1 MVTVYGQDVA
11 RWGREFHGQ
20 VRGRDDCAKCI
31 EGRTT
36 QEYVVGCGCVDYK
49 EANWDC
55 FCLGSF
61 PKDGVEV
68 YVAPGRY
75 LFARKAVY
83 GLVIG
88 DHSGVREL

>member
-1 MVTVYGQDVA
+1 
-11 RWGREFHGQ
+11 
-20 VRGRDDCAKCI
+20 VRGGDDCTKGV
-31 EGRTT
+31 EGRTA

-49 EANWDC
+49 EADWDC

-61 PKDGVEV
+61 PKDGMEV

-83 GLVIG
+83 GLVIWY
-88 DHSGVREL
+88 HSGVREL